1 VNAGLTAAD
10 IAAELERFVRDNYH
24 VPADDERFTRDVDLW
39 DTGYVDSI
47 AVIEIIAFLEQRL
60 GRMLPESVLFS
71 PQFRSINGIAQLV
84 LTL

>member
-1 VNAGLTAAD
+1 MNAGLTAAD
-10 IAAELERFVRDNYH
+10 IAAELESFVRDNYH

-60 GRMLPESVLFS
+60 GRMLPETVLFS

-84 LTL
+84 LKL